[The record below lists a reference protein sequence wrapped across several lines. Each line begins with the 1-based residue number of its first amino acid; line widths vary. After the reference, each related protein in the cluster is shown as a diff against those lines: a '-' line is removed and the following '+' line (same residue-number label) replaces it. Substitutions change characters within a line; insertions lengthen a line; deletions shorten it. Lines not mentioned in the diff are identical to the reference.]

1 MTYEGIDYEELCQE
15 IKRKLNDDKLIL
27 FIGAGVPASLKLPTW
42 SELIEKIAGD
52 MGYEP
57 ELFKQYGDYLS
68 LAEYYRLN
76 KGKLNELTEWMKRS
90 WNVSDETVK
99 KSAIYRYIVQTKCR
113 LVYTTNYDHILE
125 KAFKLH
131 KKKYKT
137 VIGVNDFTETGGD
150 ITQIIKFHGDYI
162 KTRSLVLA
170 ECDYFE
176 RLNFESPL
184 DIKLRSDMLTK
195 SVLFIGY
202 SLSDINIRLLI
213 YRLNALWKGRS
224 KNKPVSYIFLPTPNP
239 IQEKIFLSRGII
251 PIVGEEVDRSKSLE
265 TFLEKIV

>member
-1 MTYEGIDYEELCQE
+1 
-15 IKRKLNDDKLIL
+15 
-27 FIGAGVPASLKLPTW
+27 
-42 SELIEKIAGD
+42 
-52 MGYEP
+52 
-57 ELFKQYGDYLS
+57 
-68 LAEYYRLN
+68 
-76 KGKLNELTEWMKRS
+76 MKNS
-90 WNVSDETVK
+90 WNVSDETIK
-99 KSAIYRYIVQTKCR
+99 NSAIYHYIAQTGCR

-137 VIGVNDFTETGGD
+137 VIGVNDFAETD
-150 ITQIIKFHGDYI
+150 CNTTQIIKFHGDFS
-162 KTRSLVLA
+162 KPKSLVLA

-213 YRLNALWKGRS
+213 YRLNTLWKKQS
-224 KNKPVSYIFLPTPNP
+224 ENKPRSYIFLPTPNP

-251 PIVGEEVDRSKSLE
+251 PIVGEDVDRSKSLE
-265 TFLEKIV
+265 TFLGKIV